1 VKNARKWSLNLRA
14 KKSVESLII
23 KVENDEPLKGRC
35 QVCPEVD
42 YASEQKENPT
52 LNLDI
57 KTVQTKETASEWIPK
72 TPSSFVSRLF

>member
-1 VKNARKWSLNLRA
+1 
-14 KKSVESLII
+14 LII

-42 YASEQKENPT
+42 YASEQKEAPT

-57 KTVQTKETASEWIPK
+57 FHQDSANKGDGFRTDT
-72 TPSSFVSRLF
+72 